1 MKKKILIPII
11 LIIII
16 ALIIGSVIYTKT
28 KKEDYKT
35 YNIYIMEDTLP
46 TLFANMDMVHQKDV
60 PSYVWYQRKDT
71 LDNEYLKNMFSNL
84 VLSEHIGDGNAQNFR
99 DTIKPE
105 IQDYV
110 NKALQDDSKAHFN
123 IYVTAEY
130 YWMEILA
137 IEELGIPEDQINV
150 TMYSCG
156 TVDYVF
162 NQEITKADKYET
174 FLREKERFE
183 NNVARISL
191 VGEDPKVFKLVK
203 PERLSKYNK
212 ARVEAFSPYKK
223 NYNNNDTAW
232 CIAAVPT
239 KKWAQAIFPNE
250 SPTQAV
256 SKLWDAIYKT
266 CRIDESTNT
275 VEKWKDHIAELK
287 AHADKLNS
295 YAFKELRYKNS
306 LGTDLTIGLT
316 EGHIWCSAEALQK
329 SLQKSWTG
337 K

>member
-1 MKKKILIPII
+1 MKKAKMMKKYA
-11 LIIII
+11 
-16 ALIIGSVIYTKT
+16 ALIANIGINANSKQDVVIKAPV
-28 KKEDYKT
+28 ET
-35 YNIYIMEDTLP
+35 YAFVRYLVMELYSAKSRNVYVDWYDSSTTRQTL
-46 TLFANMDMVHQKDV
+46 LHVA
-60 PSYVWYQRKDT
+60 PSR
-71 LDNEYLKNMFSNL
+71 
-84 VLSEHIGDGNAQNFR
+84 LSEVPQW
-99 DTIKPE
+99 E
-105 IQDYV
+105 I
-110 NKALQDDSKAHFN
+110 
-123 IYVTAEY
+123 E
-130 YWMEILA
+130 
-137 IEELGIPEDQINV
+137 
-150 TMYSCG
+150 
-156 TVDYVF
+156 
-162 NQEITKADKYET
+162 
-174 FLREKERFE
+174 REKERFE

-329 SLQKSWTG
+329 SLQNIFVPNLPTEEVFTMPDRNNVNGIVYASKPLFYSGTLIDGFWIKFEMVKLLITML
-337 K
+337 KKVKKL